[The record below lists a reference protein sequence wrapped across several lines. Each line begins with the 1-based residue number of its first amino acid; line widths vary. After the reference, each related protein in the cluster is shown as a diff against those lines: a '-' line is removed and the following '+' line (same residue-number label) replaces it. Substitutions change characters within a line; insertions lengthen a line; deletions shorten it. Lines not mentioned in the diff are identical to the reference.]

1 MTKFSQ
7 HLLCLLNSQVL
18 DLFFRHQNIAIN
30 QKIVGVMHPR
40 QKKHF
45 PPPLFR
51 CHLCTE
57 TKNRKKATIER
68 MGKTLRCKYLLSLL
82 GDGEKSNTVAPHEPT
97 VTMFIH
103 SLT

>member
-1 MTKFSQ
+1 MKEFSQ

-40 QKKHF
+40 QKKTF
-45 PPPLFR
+45 PPPCFAAIFAQ
-51 CHLCTE
+51 
-57 TKNRKKATIER
+57 KRKIEKATTER